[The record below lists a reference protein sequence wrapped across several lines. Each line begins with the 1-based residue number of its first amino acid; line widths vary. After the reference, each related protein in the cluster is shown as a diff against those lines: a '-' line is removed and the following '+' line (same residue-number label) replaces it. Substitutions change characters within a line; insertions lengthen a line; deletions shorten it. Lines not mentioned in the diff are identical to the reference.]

1 MKKQYQAPFIEIE
14 TVEIESL
21 LTTTSM
27 VLNGEE
33 EVNDSGDILGRDVD
47 DFFEE

>member
-21 LTTTSM
+21 LTTASM
-27 VLNGEE
+27 VLNS
-33 EVNDSGDILGRDVD
+33 EVEVDSSEDILGRDID